1 MNKFLKSLTVL
12 VVMFISTFL
21 IAQSTF
27 TFVKA
32 FDASFPDSLYK
43 SVGTKT
49 FNVQYIKLFSDESG
63 KGYIVKAW
71 HFLPGN
77 QIVNFKIRLVDEKNK
92 KEYLYE
98 FIGTRDKSYV
108 RLKNILVLCPSNFRI
123 FVNDQ
128 EVPDDFKKISEGLGE
143 GKMLGDILEG
153 AMVRILQRSGTTF
166 KEIQQGEVGSK
177 DEEVVI
183 QIVAGTFPTGGY
195 SIQLNEPDIVF
206 PVAGKRGKITI
217 TGTFVKPGKGDMVTQ
232 AFTTPT
238 KNVSLGK
245 LPVGEYDLYVNIE
258 NLGEFLLTLSIK

>member
-1 MNKFLKSLTVL
+1 MNKFIIV
-12 VVMFISTFL
+12 FILSIVTFVTL
-21 IAQSTF
+21 ATAQSMLI
-27 TFVKA
+27 FVKPV
-32 FDASFPDSLYK
+32 DVSFPDSLYK

-71 HFLPGN
+71 YFQPGN
-77 QIVNFKIRLVDEKNK
+77 QIVNFKIRLIDEKNK
-92 KEYLYE
+92 KEYIYE
-98 FIGTRDKSYV
+98 FTGTRDKSYV

-128 EVPDDFKKISEGLGE
+128 EVPDDFKKVSDGLG
-143 GKMLGDILEG
+143 GDKMPGDILKG

-177 DEEVVI
+177 DEEI
-183 QIVAGTFPTGGY
+183 ILQIIAGTFPTGGY

-206 PVAGKRGKITI
+206 PIAGKRGKITI
-217 TGTFVKPGKGDMVTQ
+217 TGIFVRPGKGDMVTQ

-238 KNVSLGK
+238 NNVSLGK
-245 LPVGEYDLYVNIE
+245 LPVGEYDIYVNIE